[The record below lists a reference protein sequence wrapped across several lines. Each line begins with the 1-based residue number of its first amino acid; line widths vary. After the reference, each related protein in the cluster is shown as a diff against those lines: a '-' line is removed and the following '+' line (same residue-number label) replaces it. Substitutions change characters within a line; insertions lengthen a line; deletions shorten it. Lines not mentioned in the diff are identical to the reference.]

1 VVDFRGLR
9 DLRALA
15 PVCFDATH
23 SVQRPSAGDGVTGG
37 DRTLAPVLAR
47 AAAALRPG
55 ARLVYATCSLLPEEN
70 TDRVAALLTAQPEL
84 ELVRSAEILGSAVA
98 APITGPDGAVLSVR
112 PDLQG
117 CDGFFAAVL
126 RRRRAGRV

>member
-1 VVDFRGLR
+1 MMRPLTLAELVAPLQAQLID
-9 DLRALA
+9 RALT
-15 PVCFDATH
+15 F
-23 SVQRPSAGDGVTGG
+23 
-37 DRTLAPVLAR
+37 
-47 AAAALRPG
+47 LRPG
-55 ARLVYATCSLLPEEN
+55 GRLVYATCSLLPEEN
-70 TDRVAALLTAQPEL
+70 ADRVAALLAAQPDL